1 MSRGLAIKRH
11 HDSRI
16 KSKTKQILER
26 WHGWW
31 INEEVSAS
39 EIGRCASVH
48 CKGCSCFMCGN
59 PRRHFNEKTIQE
71 RREFQEAIY
80 KDNE

>member
-11 HDSRI
+11 HNSRI
-16 KSKTKQILER
+16 KTKTKQILER
-26 WHGWW
+26 LWV
-31 INEEVSAS
+31 IDEEVSAS

-59 PRRHFNEKTIQE
+59 PRRHFNERTVQE
-71 RREFQEAIY
+71 RREFQEEIY

>member
-16 KSKTKQILER
+16 KTKTKQILER
-26 WHGWW
+26 LWV
-31 INEEVSAS
+31 IDEEVSAS

-48 CKGCSCFMCGN
+48 CSCGN
-59 PRRHFNEKTIQE
+59 PGKHFGKRTRKEKEILMVD
-71 RREFQEAIY
+71 ISC
-80 KDNE
+80 

>member
-26 WHGWW
+26 LWV
-31 INEEVSAS
+31 IDEEVSAS

-71 RREFQEAIY
+71 RREFQEEI
-80 KDNE
+80 KDKEGD

>member
-11 HDSRI
+11 HKGRI

-26 WHGWW
+26 LWV
-31 INEEVSAS
+31 IDEEVSAS

-48 CKGCSCFMCGN
+48 CKGCSCLMCGN

-71 RREFQEAIY
+71 RREFQEVICNN
-80 KDNE
+80 NE

>member
-11 HDSRI
+11 HNSRI
-16 KSKTKQILER
+16 KTKTKQILER
-26 WHGWW
+26 LWV
-31 INEEVSAS
+31 IDEEVSAS

-71 RREFQEAIY
+71 RREFQEEI
-80 KDNE
+80 KDKEGD